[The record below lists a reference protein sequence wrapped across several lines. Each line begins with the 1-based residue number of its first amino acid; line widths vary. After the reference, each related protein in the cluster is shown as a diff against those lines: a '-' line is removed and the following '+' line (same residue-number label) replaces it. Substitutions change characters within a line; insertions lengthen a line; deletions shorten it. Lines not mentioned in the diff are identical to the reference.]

1 MPLRGEKRSDEAKVF
16 NLVRGLQ
23 REVENDQE
31 MTSVLRPLKDRAE
44 HILKDMEERT
54 TTGLAAMDLLAAL
67 AKEKDAAVKSKTDS
81 GLSPRAFAVY
91 WTLKDDPDLNAARV
105 NAMDLAREA
114 ELLSERFP
122 NAPASADEERRL
134 RAALYRPLL
143 ELPAEGRSR
152 TVERLLTI
160 LLGTDVDVD

>member
-1 MPLRGEKRSDEAKVF
+1 MG
-16 NLVRGLQ
+16 
-23 REVENDQE
+23 
-31 MTSVLRPLKDRAE
+31 SVLRPLKERAE

-54 TTGLAAMDLLAAL
+54 TTGLAALDLLAAL
-67 AKEKDAAVKSKTDS
+67 AREKEAAIESKKDS
-81 GLSPRAFAVY
+81 GLSPRAFGVY
-91 WTLKDDPDLNAARV
+91 WALKDAPDVRAAGV

-114 ELLSERFP
+114 ESLRGRFP
-122 NAPASADEERRL
+122 NAAVSAHEERLL

-143 ELPAEGRSR
+143 GLPADGRSR